1 MDGKICRNNYELSD
15 IYIYIYPSSCFHMFF
30 VCCQEPC
37 SSIGTSWFFHM
48 MHALFI
54 IPNSKLSG
62 KYNFP
67 ACYIQKKMSS
77 QFPCFPLNIMLYLI
91 YAVQAMNPK
100 YPPSNRLLFIF
111 FFQVSIIC
119 STYTF
124 PLLVFRHSN
133 SAKMLWCGLL

>member
-15 IYIYIYPSSCFHMFF
+15 IYIYIYIYPSSCFHMFF

-37 SSIGTSWFFHM
+37 SSTGTSWFFHM

-111 FFQVSIIC
+111 FFSSVNNMFNIYFSIA
-119 STYTF
+119 S
-124 PLLVFRHSN
+124 L
-133 SAKMLWCGLL
+133 

>member
-1 MDGKICRNNYELSD
+1 MVKYAETIMNYL

-37 SSIGTSWFFHM
+37 SSTGTSWFFHM

-77 QFPCFPLNIMLYLI
+77 Q
-91 YAVQAMNPK
+91 
-100 YPPSNRLLFIF
+100 SNALPDL
-111 FFQVSIIC
+111 C
-119 STYTF
+119 SA
-124 PLLVFRHSN
+124 SN
-133 SAKMLWCGLL
+133 ES